1 MSIIHYCEFKRVCV
15 FCTSQLKSVVR
26 VFFGEKLEQYKRSF
40 FHLNGYNVLTTVLHF
55 F

>member
-1 MSIIHYCEFKRVCV
+1 MSIIHNCELKRSQC
-15 FCTSQLKSVVR
+15 FFTSQLKSVVR